1 MKMTKR
7 MAFGGLSILLVLGI
21 VASLLFTFAA
31 NPNQVP
37 PGFMDADEAKS
48 AGLEEAKFAGLVGD
62 PSEVT
67 TTFTNLGEYTRI
79 SSGGTGELGADG
91 AAFGLEPDRKVWVV
105 AFEGDVRLSRPGGD
119 GKRFDN
125 ITFALDAKTG
135 DVISVNAYV
144 DGKTAAPYLQ

>member
-1 MKMTKR
+1 MKMTKP
-7 MAFGGLSILLVLGI
+7 MAFGGLSIFLVLGI
-21 VASLLFTFAA
+21 VGSLLFTFAA
-31 NPNQVP
+31 NPNQAP
-37 PGFMDADEAKS
+37 PGFMDANEAKS
-48 AGLEEAKFAGLVGD
+48 MGLDEARFSGLVGD
-62 PSEVT
+62 PSKVK

-91 AAFGLEPDRKVWVV
+91 AEFGLAPDRQVWVV

-135 DVISVNAYV
+135 EVISVNAYV
-144 DGKTAAPYLQ
+144 DGKAAAPYLQ